1 MKKEKT
7 KISMTVSMD
16 KNLFNMVETKFT
28 NKSKYIEWLVYQDL
42 LKNSSNEELKN
53 ILI

>member
-16 KNLFNMVETKFT
+16 KKLFNIVENKFT

-42 LKNSSNEELKN
+42 LKNSDNDELKKLF
-53 ILI
+53 I